1 MYKIIIFT
9 ILILINL
16 SAKIFSADVSIILK
30 VDNEIIT
37 NTDLKNETK
46 YLLALNK
53 GLEKLNNDEILEIAK
68 ESIIREKIKENEL
81 KKYIDINNFEDEKL
95 LNSVLKNF
103 YTKINIQ
110 NLEEFK
116 RYLSE
121 NELTYSDIKNK
132 IKIEILWN
140 QLISELYNK
149 QVTINEEKIKKK
161 IYKEKLNYKDFVEY
175 DLSEIVFSIDNE
187 TSYDEKYSKIKDS
200 INKFGFNITANK
212 FSIADSSKFGGEIGS
227 LNENQLSEIIK
238 DKLKN
243 TEVNG
248 VTEPILVANGYL
260 ILKINQ
266 KKIITNELDEKKVLQ
281 NLIAFERKKQFDQFS
296 AIHFNKVKINSK
308 IE

>member
-81 KKYIDINNFEDEKL
+81 KKYIDINNFENEKL

-116 RYLSE
+116 TYLSE

-132 IKIEILWN
+132 IKIE
-140 QLISELYNK
+140 
-149 QVTINEEKIKKK
+149 
-161 IYKEKLNYKDFVEY
+161 
-175 DLSEIVFSIDNE
+175 
-187 TSYDEKYSKIKDS
+187 
-200 INKFGFNITANK
+200 
-212 FSIADSSKFGGEIGS
+212 
-227 LNENQLSEIIK
+227 
-238 DKLKN
+238 
-243 TEVNG
+243 
-248 VTEPILVANGYL
+248 
-260 ILKINQ
+260 
-266 KKIITNELDEKKVLQ
+266 VL
-281 NLIAFERKKQFDQFS
+281 
-296 AIHFNKVKINSK
+296 
-308 IE
+308 